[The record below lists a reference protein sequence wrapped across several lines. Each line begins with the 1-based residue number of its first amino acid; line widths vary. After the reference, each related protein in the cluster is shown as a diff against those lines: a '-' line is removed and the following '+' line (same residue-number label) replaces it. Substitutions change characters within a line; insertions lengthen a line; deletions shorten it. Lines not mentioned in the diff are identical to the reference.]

1 LPTHHSQCTDDER
14 QVPGVSFHGVL
25 YDPVQYPDVKDP
37 SPVFDGA
44 RWHLFGTGCGVPHG
58 CEILHSTAPR
68 LDGRWQEEP
77 PPTLRGVDHIAFRS
91 APGVVAQDGRLHM
104 FLQHD
109 FNILGGHIEHLVS
122 EDGGRTFVRQGTALR
137 SRGGTPE
144 AGVYD
149 PDAAEID
156 GRRYLVYAA
165 MGVVGQPELYLARA
179 RKNSWDSPWKR
190 LGCIL
195 DHVSV
200 SCHNQ
205 IGGTDYEW
213 GLEGPQL
220 LQLPDNVGTLFDSRV
235 LSSGP
240 ASRPAPATAAG
251 RRPEGYRPLPRAGP
265 PGAAV
270 GARGKWRKWSWD
282 SRARRGPDPFDL
294 PGEVGRAC
302 AVEVYAC
309 DDRTA
314 GGRRR
319 SRGDGCAWI
328 RGRCGVARRWVVRS
342 EAGA

>member
-137 SRGGTPE
+137 SREGTPE

-220 LQLPDNVGTLFDSRV
+220 LQLPDNVGTLLTAVCFLPDRPRGQRQRLLLAAARKVTGPYLV
-235 LSSGP
+235 LGPLVPPSGP
-240 ASRPAPATAAG
+240 AASGENGHGTAVLEGGLIHLIYQERSGALAPWRFMRATI
-251 RRPEGYRPLPRAGP
+251 EPRAVADALAGMDAH
-265 PGAAV
+265 GSAVDAA
-270 GARGKWRKWSWD
+270 
-282 SRARRGPDPFDL
+282 
-294 PGEVGRAC
+294 
-302 AVEVYAC
+302 
-309 DDRTA
+309 
-314 GGRRR
+314 
-319 SRGDGCAWI
+319 
-328 RGRCGVARRWVVRS
+328 
-342 EAGA
+342 